1 MPKNY
6 LNIKQELI
14 EGTWHGSIVS
24 PWSHTL
30 VLGFMSRQYKVHV
43 PSNIKYQFFI
53 FIFLIAFE
61 NTNKM
66 D

>member
-30 VLGFMSRQYKVHV
+30 VLGFMSGQCKVHM
-43 PSNIKYQFFI
+43 PSNIKFLCEDRTPNIKFLFLFF
-53 FIFLIAFE
+53 
-61 NTNKM
+61 
-66 D
+66 